1 MKEFE
6 KNNEKEMMKIKIKN
20 YKEQLEEWPD
30 KGHHI
35 MAQYDEDK
43 IIVYQSYRPAI
54 GNFGVKNQ
62 FFGGPFKYTRMTWIK
77 PNFLWM
83 MYRNGW
89 GTKEGQEVVL
99 AIHLKREAFERYL
112 SQAVYSNF
120 QKDLYE
126 DVEHWKEEVASSSIR
141 LQWDP
146 DHDPYGGK
154 LERRAIQLGI
164 RNEEIVKYAK
174 EDIIEIEDISEF
186 VNEQY
191 QHVLN
196 NELDKLILPL
206 EKPFLSNNKQVNN
219 FLRLVQ

>member
-1 MKEFE
+1 
-6 KNNEKEMMKIKIKN
+6 MKIKVKK
-20 YKEQLEEWPD
+20 YKEQLNEWPE

-35 MAQYDEDK
+35 MAQYNTEK
-43 IIVYQSYRPAI
+43 VIVYQSYRPDI
-54 GNFGVKNQ
+54 GNFAVRNQ

-120 QKDLYE
+120 QSDLY
-126 DVEHWKEEVASSSIR
+126 DNREHWQEEVANSFIR

-146 DHDPYGGK
+146 DHDPYGAK
-154 LERRAIQLGI
+154 LERRAIQIGI

-174 EDIIEIEDISEF
+174 EDILEIEDVSTF
-186 VNEQY
+186 VKEQY

-196 NELDKLILPL
+196 NELDKLIVPD
-206 EKPFLSNNKQVNN
+206 EKPYISKDNLVNKR
-219 FLRLVQ
+219 LRIG